1 MRVNSL
7 YVENLLTFD
16 KFELRL
22 NGETHTVVG
31 PNGSGKSNT
40 ARIFDLVTKAL
51 EWASANRTYGRADD
65 QVLRAFASAHHHGE
79 SQERPAIVRLEFAL
93 TTPLERLRMTTF
105 IRAAILCMSTE
116 EVWQGQ
122 PDVRLALSQWVE
134 EAITEEKLQSLFT
147 GCIILRHVGLAHL
160 PWDVSFEFVY
170 ENNTYVWDLL
180 NRNNPQGIALA
191 STAVLRV
198 PGVLPI
204 QLRESMLKMEKDHG
218 QRIELPVPMPKFN
231 LASLCPEGSDVIT
244 QVVVR
249 IGSGSYDQSLFT
261 FRRAI
266 EVLGLPS
273 EGSGQ
278 AKDFTLA
285 YVLSII
291 FGDGII
297 TLGEQFR
304 GLGIEGASAQQ
315 PGPYEWET
323 LVSPSQSRTPSML
336 PMRLF
341 ELKNGDPAQRD
352 KYQAIRKAF
361 TELAPG
367 RSFEVK
373 FQALD
378 FDAVNTPMVG
388 TGQLAT
394 FPQQVEND
402 ALRPG
407 ASITIAVDRTRDPKS
422 HPQDLPIQL
431 HGAGTW
437 ETLVVAE
444 ALVESDGR
452 FVILDEPALTLH
464 PTWQRTVRTRIQ
476 DSDSAFLII
485 THSADLVGMQSNDQ
499 LSRILRFENE
509 SGETK
514 IHRFPSDLSN
524 EEASRIVQEFSL
536 STDAVSLLFARA
548 VVLLEGETELGALP
562 RWFENCRAAGTNMR
576 PTDRDIAFY
585 SVGGDRN
592 FRTLIRVLDSLAIPW
607 VLICDGAAFDVQKRN
622 NNIHIFGQMLE
633 NGSPIAPLKNYLDS
647 LDSDPSKRVMDI
659 QAFQDE
665 KALGQKHG
673 AFTLAQGWTTKEKN
687 VSTVNDESFEVFLEG
702 VAPGQLAQA
711 EMEVGTSKVRK
722 GLWVADH
729 VKCPPEVNNLY
740 QNLMGVL
747 EGRGLSL

>member
-7 YVENLLTFD
+7 YIENLLTFD

-22 NGETHTVVG
+22 DGGTHTVVG

-51 EWASANRTYGRADD
+51 QWASDIRAYGRADD

-79 SQERPAIVRLEFAL
+79 SQERPAIVRLGFAL

-105 IRAAILCMSTE
+105 IRAALLCMSTE

-122 PDVRLALSQWVE
+122 NDMRLALSRWVE
-134 EAITEEKLQSLFT
+134 EEITEGKLQSLFVGT
-147 GCIILRHVGLAHL
+147 IVLRHVGLAHL
-160 PWDVSFEFVY
+160 PWDVSFEFVH

-180 NRNNPQGIALA
+180 SRTNLLGIALA
-191 STAVLRV
+191 STAAART
-198 PGVLPI
+198 PGAAPI
-204 QLRESMLKMEKDHG
+204 QLRESMLKMGKYVGEQIK
-218 QRIELPVPMPKFN
+218 LPVPLPEFN

-285 YVLSII
+285 YVLRIL
-291 FGDGII
+291 FNDGII
-297 TLGEQFR
+297 ALGEQFR
-304 GLGIEGASAQQ
+304 GLGMEGAAAQQ
-315 PGPYEWET
+315 AGPYEWET
-323 LVSPSQSRTPSML
+323 LVSPLQSRTPSML

-341 ELKNGDPAQRD
+341 DLKNGDPSQRD

-378 FDAVNTPMVG
+378 FDAINVPTVG
-388 TGQLAT
+388 MGQFAT
-394 FPQQVEND
+394 FAPQDERD
-402 ALRPG
+402 AIRPG
-407 ASITIAVDRTRDPKS
+407 ASITIAIDRTRDS
-422 HPQDLPIQL
+422 MTHPQDLPIQL

-437 ETLVVAE
+437 EALVVAE

-464 PTWQRTVRTRIQ
+464 PTWQRTVRSRIQ
-476 DSDSAFLII
+476 DSESTFLII
-485 THSADLVGMQSNDQ
+485 THSADLVALRSDVQ

-514 IHRFPSDLSN
+514 IHRFPSDLSD

-562 RWFENCRAAGTNMR
+562 RWFENCQAAGTNRR
-576 PTDRDIAFY
+576 PTNLDIAFY

-592 FRTLIRVLDSLAIPW
+592 FRTLIRVMDSLSIPW

-622 NNIHIFGQMLE
+622 KNTHIFAQMLE
-633 NGSPIAPLKNYLDS
+633 NGSPIPSLKNYLDS
-647 LDSDPSKRVMDI
+647 LDGDISKRVMDI

-665 KALGQKHG
+665 KVLGEKHG

-687 VSTVNDESFEVFLEG
+687 LSTVNDERFEVFLDS
-702 VAPGQLAQA
+702 VAPGMLAQA
-711 EMEVGTSKVRK
+711 EMEVGNSKVRK
-722 GLWVADH
+722 GWWVAEQMM
-729 VKCPPEVNNLY
+729 CPPEVNDLY
-740 QNLMGVL
+740 QKLIYVL